1 MLNRLRRLRNAA
13 RLRRVHAPAA
23 SPLPPPP
30 PGGVEVDELMQLARQ
45 SFLHLQAAWD
55 RADLGAL
62 GHLATAPLLE
72 DLRHQLSLR
81 GPGPNRT
88 EVLQLDARLLSL
100 EDLQEALIA
109 SVEFSGL
116 IREQHERAAAPFRE
130 LWLLAN
136 VKAAGRGWKLA
147 RVQSLS

>member
-13 RLRRVHAPAA
+13 RLRRSRAPAA
-23 SPLPPPP
+23 TLPR
-30 PGGVEVDELMQLARQ
+30 GADVDELLQLARL

-55 RADLGAL
+55 RADLGAM

-72 DLRHQLSLR
+72 DLRHQLSQR

-100 EDLQEALIA
+100 EDLHEALIA

-116 IREQHERAAAPFRE
+116 IREQHERAATPFRE

>member
-1 MLNRLRRLRNAA
+1 VLNRLRRLRHAA
-13 RLRRVHAPAA
+13 RWRRARPPAVPAA
-23 SPLPPPP
+23 CAVPQ
-30 PGGVEVDELMQLARQ
+30 GAEVDELLQLACQ

-55 RADLGAL
+55 RADLGAM
-62 GHLATAPLLE
+62 GHLAAAPLLD
-72 DLRHQLSLR
+72 DLRHQLALR

-88 EVLQLDARLLSL
+88 EVLRLDARLLSL

-116 IREQHERAAAPFRE
+116 IREQHERSATPFRE

-136 VKAAGRGWKLA
+136 IKAAGRGWKLA

>member
-1 MLNRLRRLRNAA
+1 MLNRLQRLRHAA
-13 RLRRVHAPAA
+13 RWRRARPVQVGAD
-23 SPLPPPP
+23 LPQ
-30 PGGVEVDELMQLARQ
+30 GAEVDELLQLARQ

-72 DLRHQLSLR
+72 DLRRQLGQR
-81 GPGPNRT
+81 GPGPNHT

-100 EDLQEALIA
+100 DDLQDALIA
-109 SVEFSGL
+109 SVEFTGL
-116 IREQHERAAAPFRE
+116 IREQQERAATPFRE

-136 VKAAGRGWKLA
+136 VKAVGNGWKLA
-147 RVQSLS
+147 KVQSLS

>member
-13 RLRRVHAPAA
+13 RLRRSRTTATAA
-23 SPLPPPP
+23 TAELPR
-30 PGGVEVDELMQLARQ
+30 GAEVDELLQLARQ

-55 RADLGAL
+55 RADLGAM

-72 DLRHQLSLR
+72 DLRHQLSQR

-116 IREQHERAAAPFRE
+116 IREQDERAAAPFRE

-136 VKAAGRGWKLA
+136 IKAAGRGWKLA

>member
-1 MLNRLRRLRNAA
+1 MLTRLRRLRQAA
-13 RLRRVHAPAA
+13 RWRPARA
-23 SPLPPPP
+23 IAQ
-30 PGGVEVDELMQLARQ
+30 PGGADVDELLRLARQ

-62 GHLATAPLLE
+62 GHLATAALLE
-72 DLRHQLSLR
+72 DLRDQLSQR

-88 EVLQLDARLLSL
+88 EVLQLDARLLSI
-100 EDLQEALIA
+100 EDLQEARIA
-109 SVEFSGL
+109 SVGFSGL
-116 IREQHERAAAPFRE
+116 IRDRRPCAAAPFRE

-136 VKAAGRGWKLA
+136 VKAAGRGWQLA

>member
-13 RLRRVHAPAA
+13 RLRRARAPGA
-23 SPLPPPP
+23 SPLQPMPR
-30 PGGVEVDELMQLARQ
+30 GAEVDELLQLARL

-55 RADLGAL
+55 RADLGAM

-72 DLRHQLSLR
+72 DLRHQLKQR

-100 EDLQEALIA
+100 EDLQDALIA

>member
-1 MLNRLRRLRNAA
+1 MNRLRRLRNAA
-13 RLRRVHAPAA
+13 RLRRSRTTATAA
-23 SPLPPPP
+23 TAELPR
-30 PGGVEVDELMQLARQ
+30 GAEVDELLQLARQ

-55 RADLGAL
+55 RADLGAM

-72 DLRHQLSLR
+72 DLRHQLSQR

-116 IREQHERAAAPFRE
+116 IREQDERAAAPFRE

-136 VKAAGRGWKLA
+136 IKAAGRGWKLA

>member
-1 MLNRLRRLRNAA
+1 VLNRLRRLRHAA
-13 RLRRVHAPAA
+13 RLRRARPA
-23 SPLPPPP
+23 LPPPTLLE
-30 PGGVEVDELMQLARQ
+30 GAEVDALLQIARQ

-62 GHLATAPLLE
+62 GHLATAPLLD
-72 DLRHQLSLR
+72 DLRLQLGQR
-81 GPGPNRT
+81 GPGPNCT
-88 EVLQLDARLLSL
+88 EVLQLDARLLAL
-100 EDLQEALIA
+100 EDLQEAMIA

-116 IREQHERAAAPFRE
+116 IREQHTSAAAPFRE